1 MHPGV
6 VCWFGDSPQLAA
18 VSSLVCSLHL
28 LADVPLRPSTAAA
41 VVVVVVVAL
50 TRGRLTG
57 ELKLSEDGALG
68 GSISPL
74 VRFTGV
80 HPITPVDIAP
90 AQGASVRRGRFDGVP
105 VALVNK
111 IS

>member
-6 VCWFGDSPQLAA
+6 VCWFGDTPQLAA
-18 VSSLVCSLHL
+18 VSSPVCSLHL
-28 LADVPLRPSTAAA
+28 LADAPLRPSTAAA
-41 VVVVVVVAL
+41 VVVVVVPL

-57 ELKLSEDGALG
+57 ELNLSEDGALG
-68 GSISPL
+68 GSISGL

-90 AQGASVRRGRFDGVP
+90 AQGASVRHGRLEGVP